1 MLKLY
6 FKELMDIVP
15 SFGSFLGYRKYDDR
29 YENYLQKDFGKAF
42 YALNVKYRKKLLKR
56 RKRFNKK
63 YKNKKCDDEC
73 IDNKMLW
80 WILHDYF
87 DNMKFPTSRMPMKSY
102 GNPVIN
108 FTFTNTSFYPL
119 KTAKDFKNLIMR
131 HRSFIQYINYAM
143 MSMIRGMKTKYTIPK
158 IICKKMIENL
168 TSFYDNKKYVINIPD
183 KLIKNHK
190 SIHLEYLVLMD
201 NYGCIIKKLLTF
213 LEKVY
218 YAKCRNTIGVCCL
231 PHGKELYRAMVK
243 SELTTSMPIKD
254 IHEYG
259 KSEVKR
265 VVGLMHELKVKMG
278 YSSKMSL
285 QSFYKKMVETSMGK
299 FKTKTDIL
307 RQYEKRRE
315 EIRKKIIPK
324 YFYKDVKPY
333 AIKQIPDEIA
343 GSNAHAFYILP
354 RKRGE
359 NKQGTFYIN
368 LNNPKEYTD
377 YNIAPLSLHEGE
389 PGHHYQFQY
398 MIEKGLPIYRMFAIG
413 ASVFTEGWALY
424 AENLGDYEHRN
435 RDYFGKLAYEIF
447 RSMRL
452 VVDTGIHYYGW
463 SYDRALRYMKKYVPL
478 GDELEGELI
487 RYICMPAQALCYK
500 MGEYKILEW
509 KKKFMQ
515 KFNDIKFFHKVLL
528 EDGILPFEVLENKI
542 MRIIEEGKRR

>member
-6 FKELMDIVP
+6 FKELIDLFP
-15 SFGSFLGYRKYDDR
+15 SFGSFLGYRKYDDK
-29 YENYLQKDFGKAF
+29 YENYLSKDLGDKF
-42 YALNVKYRKKLLKR
+42 NVLMMKYRKKLIKN
-56 RKRFNKK
+56 KKKFQKK
-63 YKNKKCDDEC
+63 YKNRKCDDEC

-80 WILHDYF
+80 WIIQDYF
-87 DNMKFPTSRMPMKSY
+87 DTRKFPTSRMPMKAYS
-102 GNPVIN
+102 NPVIN

-119 KTAKDFKNLIMR
+119 KTAKDFKNLISR
-131 HRSFIQYINYAM
+131 HKGFIEYMNYSII
-143 MSMIRGMKTKYTIPK
+143 SMYRGIKSKHVIPK
-158 IICKKMIENL
+158 IICRKMIDNM
-168 TSFYDNKKYVINIPD
+168 TTFYNEKKYMINIPE
-183 KLIKNHK
+183 KLIKKNK
-190 SIHLEYLVLMD
+190 NLHLQYLVMMD
-201 NYGCIIKKLLTF
+201 TYSCTIKRLLTF
-213 LEKVY
+213 LEKIY
-218 YAKCRNTIGVCCL
+218 YPKCRDTIGICHL
-231 PHGKELYRAMVK
+231 PHGKEMYRAMVK
-243 SELTTSMPIKD
+243 SELTTSIPIKD
-254 IHEYG
+254 IYDYG
-259 KSEVKR
+259 KKEVKR
-265 VVGLMHELKVKMG
+265 IVKLMHELKIKMG
-278 YSSKMSL
+278 YSSQMSL
-285 QSFYKKMVETSMGK
+285 QTFYKKMVETSHGK
-299 FKTKTDIL
+299 FKSKADIL

-324 YFYKDVKPY
+324 YFHKDVQPY

-343 GSNAHAFYILP
+343 GSQAHAFYILP
-354 RKRGE
+354 RRRGE

-368 LNNPKEYTD
+368 LSNPKEYTD

-398 MIEKGLPIYRMFAIG
+398 MMEKGLPIYRMFSIG

-424 AENLGDYEHRN
+424 AENLGDYEHKD

-463 SYDRALRYMKKYVPL
+463 SYDRALKYMQKYVPL
-478 GDELEGELI
+478 GKELEGELV

-515 KFNDIKFFHKVLL
+515 KFNDIKYFHKVLL

-542 MRIIEEGKRR
+542 MRIIEEGKKR